1 MWNNESKQKFR
12 SRESGYTRIVREGNI
27 VFVVKKKNRY
37 VIGMKI
43 KLKYLILSSEI
54 LGLIE

>member
-1 MWNNESKQKFR
+1 MWNNESKEKFQ
-12 SRESGYTRIVREGNI
+12 SSGLVYTRIVREGNI

-43 KLKYLILSSEI
+43 NLKYLILASEI

>member
-1 MWNNESKQKFR
+1 M
-12 SRESGYTRIVREGNI
+12 GYVRTVREGNI